1 MSNVWLIVRRAAG
14 HAARDLT
21 GVDCLDLAHLTHDG
35 VNQAVAVE
43 KKPVILS
50 QTVLETPFARSVS
63 RQHAR
68 LVADNGGVIGIF
80 PVNSSYHGFAGYI
93 THIERM
99 IEVVGVDHVGVGTDM
114 DGISLPSFLAYA
126 DYGDWPS
133 IGAALLARGRSRDD
147 VVKVLGG
154 NFRRVFED
162 VTAA

>member
-1 MSNVWLIVRRAAG
+1 MSR
-14 HAARDLT
+14 RDLIRGLGAALSMALAGCT
-21 GVDCLDLAHLTHDG
+21 SIPETHRVAASDLAREYG
-35 VNQAVAVE
+35 
-43 KKPVILS
+43 
-50 QTVLETPFARSVS
+50 SVDL
-63 RQHAR
+63 HAHPGMFR
-68 LVADNGGVIGIF
+68 
-80 PVNSSYHGFAGYI
+80 I

-99 IEVVGVDHVGVGTDM
+99 VEVVGVDHVGVGTDM
-114 DGISLPSFLAYA
+114 DGISPPSFLAYD